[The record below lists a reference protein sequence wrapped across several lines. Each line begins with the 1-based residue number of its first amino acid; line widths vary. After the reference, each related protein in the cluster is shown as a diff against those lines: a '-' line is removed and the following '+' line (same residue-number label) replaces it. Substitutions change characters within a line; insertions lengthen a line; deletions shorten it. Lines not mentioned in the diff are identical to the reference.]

1 MKTPDEAD
9 STEPVLVISLTASE
23 RSTDARACPWTR
35 VEPCVTGLV
44 ASFQTLDEQA
54 QPVRLGVET
63 VGRAFYSIKDTIF
76 AKYSERYSLRRP
88 SELVGLCARRRAS
101 ATLRKDA
108 QDHTGV
114 IGAVKGLTVVFLRLT
129 LLLATS
135 VQLS

>member
-63 VGRAFYSIKDTIF
+63 VGRAFYSIEDTIF

-88 SELVGLCARRRAS
+88 SELFRWSDGARNSNSNSNKPPEA
-101 ATLRKDA
+101 AYT
-108 QDHTGV
+108 
-114 IGAVKGLTVVFLRLT
+114 
-129 LLLATS
+129 
-135 VQLS
+135 

>member
-1 MKTPDEAD
+1 MKTLDESD
-9 STEPVLVISLTASE
+9 STEPVLVISLAASE
-23 RSTDARACPWTR
+23 RLTDAHACPWTR

-44 ASFQTLDEQA
+44 ASFQTLDDQA

-108 QDHTGV
+108 PGITGDTGV
-114 IGAVKGLTVVFLRLT
+114 VKGLTHDFSSRTV
-129 LLLATS
+129 A
-135 VQLS
+135 

>member
-44 ASFQTLDEQA
+44 ASFQTLDDQA

-63 VGRAFYSIKDTIF
+63 VGRAFYSIEDTIF

-101 ATLRKDA
+101 ATRRKDA
-108 QDHTGV
+108 PILTGEDRAV
-114 IGAVKGLTVVFLRLT
+114 I
-129 LLLATS
+129 
-135 VQLS
+135 

>member
-9 STEPVLVISLTASE
+9 STEPVLVISLAASE
-23 RSTDARACPWTR
+23 RLTDAHACPWTR

-63 VGRAFYSIKDTIF
+63 VGRAFYSIEDTIF

-88 SELVGLCARRRAS
+88 WEHVGPSARRRPSWTVA
-101 ATLRKDA
+101 ATIVYKSL
-108 QDHTGV
+108 G
-114 IGAVKGLTVVFLRLT
+114 GKGLIYAYSLLVVRLG
-129 LLLATS
+129 A
-135 VQLS
+135 

>member
-44 ASFQTLDEQA
+44 ASFQTLDDQA
-54 QPVRLGVET
+54 QPLRLGVET
-63 VGRAFYSIKDTIF
+63 VGRAFYSIEDTIF

-88 SELVGLCARRRAS
+88 SELVGRCARRRAS
-101 ATLRKDA
+101 ATRRKDA
-108 QDHTGV
+108 PDHTRV
-114 IGAVKGLTVVFLRLT
+114 IGGVKGLISVVRPT
-129 LLLATS
+129 
-135 VQLS
+135 

>member
-44 ASFQTLDEQA
+44 ASFQTLDDQA

-88 SELVGLCARRRAS
+88 SELVGRCARRPAFG
-101 ATLRKDA
+101 DA
-108 QDHTGV
+108 QKTM
-114 IGAVKGLTVVFLRLT
+114 RLLSPMT
-129 LLLATS
+129 LG
-135 VQLS
+135 

>member
-9 STEPVLVISLTASE
+9 STEPVLVISLAASE
-23 RSTDARACPWTR
+23 RLTDAHACPWTR

-76 AKYSERYSLRRP
+76 AKYSERYSVQPTETMGTGRTVRVKA
-88 SELVGLCARRRAS
+88 SVGDVQ
-101 ATLRKDA
+101 KD
-108 QDHTGV
+108 DGN
-114 IGAVKGLTVVFLRLT
+114 
-129 LLLATS
+129 
-135 VQLS
+135 